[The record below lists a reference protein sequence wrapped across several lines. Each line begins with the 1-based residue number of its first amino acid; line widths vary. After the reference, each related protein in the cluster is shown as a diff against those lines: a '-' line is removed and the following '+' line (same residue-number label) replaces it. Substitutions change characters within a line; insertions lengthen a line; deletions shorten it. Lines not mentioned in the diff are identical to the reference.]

1 MALRDPHTFHA
12 NIFAVCL
19 CSIQVLA
26 PPQPFGM
33 LLTTS
38 NMSDVVVFPY
48 SFPRGFTGRKGSTSG
63 SVFGGERAQV
73 EEVS

>member
-1 MALRDPHTFHA
+1 
-12 NIFAVCL
+12 
-19 CSIQVLA
+19 
-26 PPQPFGM
+26 M

-73 EEVS
+73 EEVSLKK